1 MIKLIL
7 AIPADLAGDLWWT
20 YPLALVSV
28 IVICGVLLA
37 LLKRVKP
44 EKEANKLVKK
54 AIRYLKRA
62 VKGKVRTGF
71 NTGFNILTAKNLIK
85 SATYYYSGL
94 VKDKEIYRFRAKIE
108 VLDEVIAEM
117 GSFGEVDENGDG
129 PNLEKKLP
137 DIVNKLSAIVD

>member
-20 YPLALVSV
+20 YPLVLVSV

-62 VKGKVRTGF
+62 VKGKVR
-71 NTGFNILTAKNLIK
+71 TGFNILTAKNLIK

-117 GSFGEVDENGDG
+117 GSFGEVDENGNG